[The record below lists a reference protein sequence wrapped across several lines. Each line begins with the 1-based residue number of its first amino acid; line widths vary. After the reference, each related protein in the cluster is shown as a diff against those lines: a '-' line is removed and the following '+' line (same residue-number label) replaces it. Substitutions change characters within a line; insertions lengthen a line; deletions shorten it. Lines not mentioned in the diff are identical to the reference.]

1 MTATTG
7 EGTTMTKPLGPVFVL
22 KQYFG
27 KLPDQSLR
35 DFADEI
41 KALADDDK
49 AELVALAA
57 AELGVEVAQ

>member
-1 MTATTG
+1 
-7 EGTTMTKPLGPVFVL
+7 MTKPLGPVFVL